1 MAARR
6 ADRDD
11 RADRGDRGER
21 GIVARAASDF
31 WRFLRWLGRL
41 GRGEV
46 VKRVGGPARARVIVL
61 FAFVLALN
69 GADSSTVG
77 AIARQLESGLHI
89 NNTDIGLLASVS
101 LIIGAVFTIPVGL
114 LVDRTRRM
122 PLLAFSVVLWSIA
135 SLLSAFAGSFEGLLL
150 TRLALGA
157 VAATAG
163 PAIASLTGDY
173 FAADERAR
181 IWSYILVGEA
191 AGTAF
196 GFIISGFV
204 ADLIDWRA
212 AFVVLG
218 LPGFFLARELWR
230 TVPEPLRGGQS
241 HLQVGD
247 VDLDAAVHRGT
258 APGESGDAAPA
269 EEPVLDAA
277 QQAAREAAR
286 QAGVEPNP
294 RLVLHQDASK
304 MSLGASIRY
313 LLAIPSNVLMI
324 VGSSLGYFYF
334 AGLQTFALLFVLG
347 HFKAGQAEGEL
358 FLALLVVGAVIGTLI
373 GGRVPDILLKRGN
386 LSARVWFPGVCYVG
400 AALLLIPGFLG
411 KSITPAIWF
420 AVLGAGLISAANP
433 PLQAARLDVVPAGLW
448 GRAQS
453 VQTVARS
460 LAQALAPLVFGG
472 ISQLISGIVPSQA
485 PIGDV
490 KTHIHAPSSNTTT
503 GLEITFLVMLTTLAA
518 AGYFLFRA
526 RETFP
531 ADVASAAASDEQL
544 RAADADG
551 GDVEWEG
558 FEGRSGKDGHDGG
571 SGTDDHEAS
580 SGAGNHEASSGAD
593 DHEGP
598 SGTVGAEGGSGS

>member
-1 MAARR
+1 MSARR
-6 ADRDD
+6 
-11 RADRGDRGER
+11 GEP
-21 GIVARAASDF
+21 GVASRAASAF
-31 WRFLRWLGRL
+31 YGVVRWVGRKLRGQ
-41 GRGEV
+41 V

-89 NNTDIGLLASVS
+89 NNTDIGLLASIS
-101 LIIGAVFTIPVGL
+101 LVVGAVFTIPVGL

-122 PLLAFSVVLWSIA
+122 PLLAASVVLWSIA
-135 SLLSAFAGSFEGLLL
+135 SLLSAFAGSFSSLLL
-150 TRLALGA
+150 TRVALGA

-173 FAADERAR
+173 FSAEERAR

-196 GFIISGFV
+196 GFIISGLV

-247 VDLDAAVHRGT
+247 VDLDVAVQRGAAG
-258 APGESGDAAPA
+258 AQAGDTVA
-269 EEPVLDAA
+269 EEEAPEVDAA

-286 QAGVEPNP
+286 RAGVEPNP
-294 RLVLHQDASK
+294 RLVLHEDPSK
-304 MSLGASIRY
+304 MSLGRSIRY
-313 LLAIPSNVLMI
+313 IFAIPSNVLMI

-347 HFKAGQAEGEL
+347 HFKASQVEGEL

-373 GGRVPDILLKRGN
+373 GGRVPDMLLKRGY

-400 AALLLIPGFLG
+400 AAVLMIPAFLG

-448 GRAQS
+448 GRTQS
-453 VQTVARS
+453 AQTVVRS

-472 ISQLISGIVPSQA
+472 VSQLISGIVPSQA

-490 KTHIHAPSSNTTT
+490 RTHLHAPSSSTTT
-503 GLEITFLVMLTTLAA
+503 GLEVTFVVMLATLGA

-526 RETFP
+526 RETF
-531 ADVASAAASDEQL
+531 ASDVASAAASDDQS
-544 RAADADG
+544 RPTDVDGVQAD
-551 GDVEWEG
+551 WSG
-558 FEGRSGKDGHDGG
+558 FEGRSE
-571 SGTDDHEAS
+571 T
-580 SGAGNHEASSGAD
+580 
-593 DHEGP
+593 
-598 SGTVGAEGGSGS
+598 

>member
-1 MAARR
+1 MSARR
-6 ADRDD
+6 
-11 RADRGDRGER
+11 GEP
-21 GIVARAASDF
+21 GVASRAASAF
-31 WRFLRWLGRL
+31 YGVVRWVGRKLRGQ
-41 GRGEV
+41 V

-89 NNTDIGLLASVS
+89 NNTDIGLLASIS
-101 LIIGAVFTIPVGL
+101 LVVGAVFTIPVGL

-122 PLLAFSVVLWSIA
+122 PLLAASVVLWSIA
-135 SLLSAFAGSFEGLLL
+135 SLLSAFAGSFSSLLL
-150 TRLALGA
+150 TRVALGA

-173 FAADERAR
+173 FSAEERAR

-196 GFIISGFV
+196 GFIISGLV

-212 AFVVLG
+212 AFIVLG

-247 VDLDAAVHRGT
+247 VDLDVAVQRGAAG
-258 APGESGDAAPA
+258 AQAGDTVA
-269 EEPVLDAA
+269 EEEAPEVDAA

-286 QAGVEPNP
+286 RAGVEPNP
-294 RLVLHQDASK
+294 RLVLHEDPSK
-304 MSLGASIRY
+304 MSLGRSIRY
-313 LLAIPSNVLMI
+313 IFAIPSNVLMI

-347 HFKAGQAEGEL
+347 HFKASQVEGEL

-373 GGRVPDILLKRGN
+373 GGRVPDMLLKRGY

-400 AALLLIPGFLG
+400 AAVLMIPAFLG

-448 GRAQS
+448 GRTQS
-453 VQTVARS
+453 AQTVVRS

-472 ISQLISGIVPSQA
+472 VSQLISGIVPSQA

-490 KTHIHAPSSNTTT
+490 RTHLHAPSSSTTT
-503 GLEITFLVMLTTLAA
+503 GLEVTFVVMLATLGA

-526 RETFP
+526 RETF
-531 ADVASAAASDEQL
+531 ASDVASAAASDDQS
-544 RAADADG
+544 RPTDVDGVQAD
-551 GDVEWEG
+551 WSG
-558 FEGRSGKDGHDGG
+558 FEGRSE
-571 SGTDDHEAS
+571 T
-580 SGAGNHEASSGAD
+580 
-593 DHEGP
+593 
-598 SGTVGAEGGSGS
+598 